1 MIVLKPLKL
10 FLSALIF
17 ISAAVLLYLM
27 THLCI
32 PLFTEAT
39 GIEPIVFW
47 FACGGLGVFTPLII
61 AGVIMLRA
69 ERYRLTKETFKERL
83 RFKRMT
89 ACDWKYSLV
98 ALVVIGILTGAIM
111 LLMQTLIPGFNHTPS
126 FMEFEPLSSGRYW
139 ILGLWLP
146 YWLLNIGGEEFF
158 WRGVLFPRQQAA
170 WGKYTWLLHGTG
182 WMIFH
187 LAFGWQL
194 MVMLL
199 PLLYIEPYVV
209 QKTQNS
215 WTGVFLH
222 GIINGPSFVAIALGA
237 L

>member
-1 MIVLKPLKL
+1 MT
-10 FLSALIF
+10 F
-17 ISAAVLLYLM
+17 ISAAALLYLM
-27 THLCI
+27 MHLCI
-32 PLFTEAT
+32 PLLAETA
-39 GIEPIVFW
+39 GIESIVFW
-47 FACGGLGVFTPLII
+47 FVCGGLGVFTPLII
-61 AGVIMLRA
+61 AGVIMLRC
-69 ERYRLTKETFKERL
+69 EGYRLNKETFKGRL
-83 RFKRMT
+83 RFRNMT
-89 ACDWKYSLV
+89 AHDWKYSLM
-98 ALVVIGILTGAIM
+98 ALIVIGILTGAIM
-111 LLMQTLIPGFNHTPS
+111 LLMQVLVPSFNHTPS

-139 ILGLWLP
+139 ILLLWFP

-158 WRGVLFPRQQAA
+158 WRGVLFPRQEAA

-187 LAFGWQL
+187 IAFGWHL

-199 PLLYIEPYVV
+199 PLLYIESYVV

>member
-10 FLSALIF
+10 LPSALIF
-17 ISAAVLLYLM
+17 ISAAALLYLM

-61 AGVIMLRA
+61 AGVIMLKK
-69 ERYRLTKETFKERL
+69 EGYRLTKETFQERL
-83 RFKRMT
+83 RFRPMT
-89 ACDWKYSLV
+89 VRDWQYSLV
-98 ALVVIGILTGAIM
+98 ALIVIGILTGAIM
-111 LLMQTLIPGFNHTPS
+111 LLMQAVVPSFNHTPS

-139 ILGLWLP
+139 ILGLWFP
-146 YWLLNIGGEEFF
+146 FWLLNIGGEEFF

-170 WGKYTWLLHGTG
+170 WDKYTWLLHGTG

-194 MVMLL
+194 LVMLL
-199 PLLYIEPYVV
+199 PLLYIESYVV

-222 GIINGPSFVAIALGA
+222 GVINGPTFVAIALGA
-237 L
+237 